1 MVALLV
7 LLSPYLLLD
16 QPSFIR
22 GSIWVIDG
30 CLHHFFI
37 PSQLVSV
44 ILLDLVPLV
53 SPTMET
59 QLASLSEPLL
69 ASIHTAHIRSLI
81 GVYAFMLLPVLLQGK
96 ALLTVP
102 ALEPLLSSVCET
114 VSRQRELGCEH
125 DSTLIALVA
134 AVATSAWH

>member
-1 MVALLV
+1 MVAFLV

-81 GVYAFMLLPVLLQGK
+81 GVYAFMLLPILLQGK
-96 ALLTVP
+96 PLLAVP
-102 ALEPLLSSVCET
+102 ALELLLSSVC
-114 VSRQRELGCEH
+114 
-125 DSTLIALVA
+125 
-134 AVATSAWH
+134 